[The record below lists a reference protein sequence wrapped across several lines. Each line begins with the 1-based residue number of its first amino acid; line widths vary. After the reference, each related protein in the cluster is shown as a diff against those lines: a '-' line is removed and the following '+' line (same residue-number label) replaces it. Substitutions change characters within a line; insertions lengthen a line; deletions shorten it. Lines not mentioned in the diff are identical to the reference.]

1 MLNMDEVTTDPSQR
15 VSTGIAGADEVL
27 NGGLIPDSATLV
39 RGVPGAGKTIFALHF
54 LAAPEIPDDQTG
66 LFINLGEPPG
76 YLQSSAAGFG
86 LDLESVEFL
95 SLSPTGEQF
104 QDEATYTLFE
114 SDEVETASLVAEIRE
129 RIEAA
134 DPDRVVV
141 DPVTEFRY
149 LTPDQHQFRVQVLS
163 LLDFLHE
170 TEATTVL
177 TSQAAESMPD
187 EDLQFLVDAVID
199 LAETDDHRT
208 MEVTKFRGSGSR
220 RGRHTVVISGDGM
233 TVWPRLI
240 PERHSIEFT
249 PEKLASGAS
258 GLDELLHGGLT
269 TGTMTFFS
277 GPTGAG
283 KTTTGLQFVRE
294 AARSGRQSVVYSFE
308 ESPTT
313 LQARSAAIGSPIDEL
328 IEAGRLELISVEP
341 EEWTVDEFT
350 GRLRTAVETDGA
362 SVVMIDGVS
371 GFTRSLRG
379 LGKNPTDHLVKIGR
393 YLRNTGVTGIVTN
406 EVHSITG
413 EFRATEREMS
423 HLADNIIVLRHVE
436 DGGQLRKV
444 IGVLKMRASDYDSRI
459 HEFEITE
466 NGVVVGDPLTGRR
479 EILTGT
485 PQRISNQRGTE
496 HE

>member
-1 MLNMDEVTTDPSQR
+1 MDEITTEPSQR

-27 NGGLIPDSATLV
+27 NGGLIPGSATLV

-54 LAAPEIPDDQTG
+54 LAAAEAPDDETG
-66 LFINLGEPPG
+66 LFINLGEPAG

-95 SLSPTGEQF
+95 SLSPTSEQF

-114 SDEVETASLVAEIRE
+114 SDEVETPSLVAEIRE
-129 RIEAA
+129 RIEAV

-170 TEATTVL
+170 TGATTVL

-220 RGRHTVVISGDGM
+220 RGRHTVVITGDGM

-240 PERHSIEFT
+240 PERHSVEFT
-249 PEKLASGAS
+249 PEKLSSGAS

-269 TGTMTFFS
+269 TGTMTFLS
-277 GPTGAG
+277 GPTGTG

-294 AARSGRQSVVYSFE
+294 AARSGRQSQY
-308 ESPTT
+308 
-313 LQARSAAIGSPIDEL
+313 
-328 IEAGRLELISVEP
+328 
-341 EEWTVDEFT
+341 FT
-350 GRLRTAVETDGA
+350 KP
-362 SVVMIDGVS
+362 VS
-371 GFTRSLRG
+371 
-379 LGKNPTDHLVKIGR
+379 
-393 YLRNTGVTGIVTN
+393 
-406 EVHSITG
+406 
-413 EFRATEREMS
+413 
-423 HLADNIIVLRHVE
+423 
-436 DGGQLRKV
+436 
-444 IGVLKMRASDYDSRI
+444 
-459 HEFEITE
+459 
-466 NGVVVGDPLTGRR
+466 
-479 EILTGT
+479 
-485 PQRISNQRGTE
+485 
-496 HE
+496 